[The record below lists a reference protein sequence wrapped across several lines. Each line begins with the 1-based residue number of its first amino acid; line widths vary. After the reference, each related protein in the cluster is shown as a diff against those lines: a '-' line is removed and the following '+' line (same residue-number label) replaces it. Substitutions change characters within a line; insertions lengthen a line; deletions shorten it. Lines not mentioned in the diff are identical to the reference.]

1 MTRDVTRDRTRGRA
15 RDVALDAAAAPGD
28 TPRTLPQPSPLTRLA
43 VPDDPSASYAAPET
57 HASRRRFLKAA
68 GAVAASAAA
77 ATVGSTVGCA
87 PSTSGDGEGKATR
100 EEVPQALP
108 TRTLDRRTLDAVGD
122 VVLPSTIGSAGR
134 AQAVEA
140 FVTWVDEYDPVAEE
154 MHGYG
159 YADVRYLPPDPAPGW
174 QSQLIGLDLLA
185 QRMRQRSLAECDA
198 AQRLEV
204 LTAALATVDAQRLPA
219 PLGAPHVALAL
230 LSHWANSPG
239 AWDLA
244 LEATV
249 APNTCRQLDGID
261 AKPRRAFGGTA

>member
-1 MTRDVTRDRTRGRA
+1 
-15 RDVALDAAAAPGD
+15 
-28 TPRTLPQPSPLTRLA
+28 
-43 VPDDPSASYAAPET
+43 
-57 HASRRRFLKAA
+57 
-68 GAVAASAAA
+68 
-77 ATVGSTVGCA
+77 
-87 PSTSGDGEGKATR
+87 
-100 EEVPQALP
+100 
-108 TRTLDRRTLDAVGD
+108 
-122 VVLPSTIGSAGR
+122 
-134 AQAVEA
+134 
-140 FVTWVDEYDPVAEE
+140 
-154 MHGYG
+154 
-159 YADVRYLPPDPAPGW
+159 
-174 QSQLIGLDLLA
+174 
-185 QRMRQRSLAECDA
+185 MRQRSLAECDA

>member
-1 MTRDVTRDRTRGRA
+1 MSDE
-15 RDVALDAAAAPGD
+15 P
-28 TPRTLPQPSPLTRLA
+28 TPQ
-43 VPDDPSASYAAPET
+43 VP
-57 HASRRRFLKAA
+57 SRRAFLKVAGTVAA
-68 GAVAASAAA
+68 TTVAASTAGVVACTPSDSKGTGEAPA
-77 ATVGSTVGCA
+77 ATGGARGTGF
-87 PSTSGDGEGKATR
+87 
-100 EEVPQALP
+100 
-108 TRTLDRRTLDAVGD
+108 DRRTLDALGE
-122 VVLPSTIGSAGR
+122 VLLPASLGSARQKG
-134 AQAVEA
+134 AVDA
-140 FVTWVDEYDPVAEE
+140 FVAWVDEYAPVAEE